1 MKKHQKGSVHMDNE
15 LLVKSIREI
24 CKVNNITP
32 SQLENELN
40 FGAGLISRWT
50 KSSPS
55 LDKIVDIADYFHIS
69 IDKLIG
75 RNYDADDSFLKIVDR
90 QTFKHIL
97 KWNILDDNINQ
108 NISKPIMYGEVTDTE
123 NKTHTYYNQSIY
135 NEYFCYTS
143 YNEGFII
150 IGAVCAKHELNKPQ
164 YISLYIQPTEKSEA
178 IRQDYI
184 KEQLESLW
192 IKVLKSLS
200 DKTPSEILVEDF
212 KQQMLAGEE
221 VDLLKYCQ
229 EFIEQTPDNKNDINK
244 LLKDEKAKEVLIK
257 ANDPAVQQ
265 LISTFSN
272 PKVIQTIDSTNRLV
286 KYMMEIDKL
295 RNKKDKQN

>member
-1 MKKHQKGSVHMDNE
+1 MDNE

-75 RNYDADDSFLKIVDR
+75 RNYNIDDNFLKVVYR
-90 QTFKHIL
+90 QTDGNIL
-97 KWNILDDNINQ
+97 KWNNINDDIEQ
-108 NISKPIMYGEVTDTE
+108 NIFKPTIYGEITDSK
-123 NKTHTYYNQSIY
+123 NKTYTYYNQSIY
-135 NEYFCYTS
+135 KEYFYYTS
-143 YNEGFII
+143 YNNGFII
-150 IGAVCAKHELNKPQ
+150 IGAACAVNELDSPQ
-164 YISLYIQPTEKSEA
+164 YISLYIQPTKESKA
-178 IRQDYI
+178 IRQKYT

-192 IKVLKSLS
+192 IKILKSLS
-200 DKTPSEILVEDF
+200 DKTPAEILVEDF

-221 VDLLKYCQ
+221 VELLKHCQ
-229 EFIEQTPDNKNDINK
+229 DFIQQTPNTQNDINK

>member
-75 RNYDADDSFLKIVDR
+75 RNYNIDDNFLKVVYR
-90 QTFKHIL
+90 QTDGNIL
-97 KWNILDDNINQ
+97 KWNNINDDIEQ
-108 NISKPIMYGEVTDTE
+108 NIFKPTIYGEITDSK
-123 NKTHTYYNQSIY
+123 NKTYTYYNQSIY
-135 NEYFCYTS
+135 KEYFYYTS
-143 YNEGFII
+143 YNNGFII
-150 IGAVCAKHELNKPQ
+150 IGAACAVNELDSPQ
-164 YISLYIQPTEKSEA
+164 YIQPTKESKA
-178 IRQDYI
+178 IRQKYT

-200 DKTPSEILVEDF
+200 NKTPAEILVEDF

-221 VDLLKYCQ
+221 VELLKHCQ
-229 EFIEQTPDNKNDINK
+229 DFIQQTPNTQNDINK

>member
-1 MKKHQKGSVHMDNE
+1 MDNE

-75 RNYDADDSFLKIVDR
+75 RNYNIDDNFLKVVYR
-90 QTFKHIL
+90 QTDGNIL
-97 KWNILDDNINQ
+97 KWNNINDDIEQ
-108 NISKPIMYGEVTDTE
+108 NIFKPTIYGEITDSK
-123 NKTHTYYNQSIY
+123 NKTYTYYNQSIY
-135 NEYFCYTS
+135 KEYFYYTS
-143 YNEGFII
+143 YNNGFII

>member
-1 MKKHQKGSVHMDNE
+1 MDNE

-75 RNYDADDSFLKIVDR
+75 RNYNIDDNFLKVVYR
-90 QTFKHIL
+90 QTDGNIL
-97 KWNILDDNINQ
+97 KWNNINDDIEQ
-108 NISKPIMYGEVTDTE
+108 NIFKPTIYGEVTDTE

-221 VDLLKYCQ
+221 VDLLKHCQ
-229 EFIEQTPDNKNDINK
+229 DFIQQTPNTQNDINK

>member
-1 MKKHQKGSVHMDNE
+1 MDNE

-75 RNYDADDSFLKIVDR
+75 RNYNIDDNFLKVVYR
-90 QTFKHIL
+90 QTDGNIL
-97 KWNILDDNINQ
+97 KWNNINDDIEQ
-108 NISKPIMYGEVTDTE
+108 NIFKPTIYGEITDSK
-123 NKTHTYYNQSIY
+123 NKTYTYYNQSIY
-135 NEYFCYTS
+135 KEYFYYTS
-143 YNEGFII
+143 YNNGFII
-150 IGAVCAKHELNKPQ
+150 IGAACAVNELDSPQ
-164 YISLYIQPTEKSEA
+164 YISLYIQPTKESKA
-178 IRQDYI
+178 IRQKYT
-184 KEQLESLW
+184 KEQLELLW

-200 DKTPSEILVEDF
+200 NKTPAEILVEDF

-221 VDLLKYCQ
+221 VELLKHCQ
-229 EFIEQTPDNKNDINK
+229 DFIQQTPNTQNDINK

>member
-1 MKKHQKGSVHMDNE
+1 MDNE

-55 LDKIVDIADYFHIS
+55 LDKIVEIADYFHIS

-97 KWNILDDNINQ
+97 KWNILDDNIDQ

>member
-1 MKKHQKGSVHMDNE
+1 MDNE

-192 IKVLKSLS
+192 IKVLRSLS
-200 DKTPSEILVEDF
+200 DKTPSEILIEDF
-212 KQQMLAGEE
+212 KQQMLANEE
-221 VDLLKYCQ
+221 VDILKHCQ
-229 EFIEQTPDNKNDINK
+229 DFIKQTPDTKNDVDK
-244 LLKDEKAKEVLIK
+244 LLNDNNAKKILIE
-257 ANDPAVQQ
+257 ANDPSIQQ

-272 PKVIQTIDSTNRLV
+272 PKVLQTIDATNKLIQ
-286 KYMMEIDKL
+286 YMSEIDKL
-295 RNKKDKQN
+295 RNKKDK